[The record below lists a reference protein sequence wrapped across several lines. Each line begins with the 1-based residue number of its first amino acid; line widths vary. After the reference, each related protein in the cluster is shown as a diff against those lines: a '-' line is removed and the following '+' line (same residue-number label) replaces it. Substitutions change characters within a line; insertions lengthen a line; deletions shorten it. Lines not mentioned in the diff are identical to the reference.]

1 MRQINEL
8 VDKGIRSIIM
18 NLNAFEK
25 LEQRLSVF
33 RRDMKP
39 NLFKKGVSL
48 HIADF
53 LSSTFLFNRVTHLD
67 YPFGLIR
74 CYITIHPPKKA
85 FNFYL
90 LS

>member
-39 NLFKKGVSL
+39 NLFKKG
-48 HIADF
+48 
-53 LSSTFLFNRVTHLD
+53 
-67 YPFGLIR
+67 
-74 CYITIHPPKKA
+74 
-85 FNFYL
+85 
-90 LS
+90 